1 MTPVNLNSFSTR
13 TREKKIPSGWK
24 QNGGIA
30 STEMPPLEKTKSV

>member
-1 MTPVNLNSFSTR
+1 MRSSAR
-13 TREKKIPSGWK
+13 TREKKI